1 MHGKDSFFAHS
12 PTLSSGPK
20 YLSRD
25 SWIPESGEHLSKK
38 KTKAQKGWG
47 GAAQENR
54 PASLS
59 HSKEENVL
67 DEEKAI
73 SVPETCDKAICG
85 SDRTPG
91 HLAHME
97 FMEVQDKNKQ
107 ASSASA
113 HTQLDPS
120 RSACGPA
127 VFAKAGQAGRMQ
139 GPCDIAR
146 EQSTHRKGHSLLIK
160 ISQRQL
166 PHGAK
171 QHPRSQTWFFSV
183 SWGQARPLSGPR
195 EPSRNP

>member
-1 MHGKDSFFAHS
+1 M
-12 PTLSSGPK
+12 
-20 YLSRD
+20 
-25 SWIPESGEHLSKK
+25 
-38 KTKAQKGWG
+38 
-47 GAAQENR
+47 
-54 PASLS
+54 
-59 HSKEENVL
+59 
-67 DEEKAI
+67 
-73 SVPETCDKAICG
+73 PETCDKAICG

-146 EQSTHRKGHSLLIK
+146 EQSTHRRGHSLLIK
-160 ISQRQL
+160 SLRGSSL
-166 PHGAK
+166 MERNSTPEARHG
-171 QHPRSQTWFFSV
+171 SSV
-183 SWGQARPLSGPR
+183 SAGARPGLCLGLENLPGT
-195 EPSRNP
+195 PSSKD